1 MTPEETELL
10 KAGGELFMRDFA
22 YTVPLGLLY
31 GVYCLLAFQA
41 VHTVINRKKSR
52 FSWILVAFLIANFL
66 ITTAY
71 LSLYEATAFVL
82 LKTAIIKNTDLPLE
96 DRFTVATDSV
106 LGLGIGQ
113 MWLGGVNGLAYISG
127 DGIVV
132 WRSWAVWDG
141 KRSVLILPVFCLF
154 GTVAIFIT
162 SSTLRTI
169 AYVYPSIIEPT
180 SLFGSLTIAGYTA
193 SIATNF
199 TSTVLIGIKAYQH
212 HKFMNTLGMSST
224 MVVKILLLL
233 TESGVLY
240 IAFQIVNLCLA
251 FLDNGYLS
259 DSSFNI
265 ASHVWGVIMNFV
277 AAMYPTIIIL
287 IVVHHNNSLSHPRST
302 QVFSQTH
309 ISFARS
315 PPANYIEGSESHE
328 LESALDERA
337 QSVHPERK
345 SVEHGISK

>member
-1 MTPEETELL
+1 
-10 KAGGELFMRDFA
+10 
-22 YTVPLGLLY
+22 
-31 GVYCLLAFQA
+31 
-41 VHTVINRKKSR
+41 
-52 FSWILVAFLIANFL
+52 
-66 ITTAY
+66 
-71 LSLYEATAFVL
+71 
-82 LKTAIIKNTDLPLE
+82 
-96 DRFTVATDSV
+96 
-106 LGLGIGQ
+106 

-169 AYVYPSIIEPT
+169 AYVYPSIIEPN

-287 IVVHHNNSLSHPRST
+287 IVHHNNSLSHPRST

-315 PPANYIEGSESHE
+315 PPANSIEGLESHE